1 MTNELNELEQLKLKE
16 KQLKEEL
23 SSVVGKIEAYN
34 LVEVY
39 KTYGP
44 DAACENCRFSA
55 SIGCTPTHDYCGYP
69 GAPCYCCHKICEHYL
84 PDTKYTKW
92 IKTSLPNSKQI
103 GCNIVNAI
111 KLMFRIDLLQDEEI
125 PDHIWTLIQD
135 FLTESDNRLY

>member
-23 SSVVGKIEAYN
+23 ELIIEKIEAYN
-34 LVEVY
+34 LIEVY
-39 KTYGP
+39 KIHGL

-55 SIGCTPTHDYCGYP
+55 FIGCTMTHDYCGHP
-69 GAPCYCCHKICEHYL
+69 EAPCYCCHKVCKYYL

-103 GCNIVNAI
+103 GCNIASAI
-111 KLMFRIDLLQDEEI
+111 KLIFRVDLLRDEEI
-125 PDHIWTLIQD
+125 PDYTWALIQD
-135 FLTESDNRLY
+135 SLTESDSRLY